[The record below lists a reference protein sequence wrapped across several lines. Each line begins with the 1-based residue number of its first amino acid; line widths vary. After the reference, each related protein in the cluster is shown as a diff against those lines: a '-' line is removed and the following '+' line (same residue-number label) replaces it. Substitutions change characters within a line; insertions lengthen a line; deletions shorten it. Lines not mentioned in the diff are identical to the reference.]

1 MQYLFAFSLYK
12 KSITN
17 NSDNEIKKLNIDEMY
32 NKNCSSDSMN
42 DLSIQKKIKT
52 IFISDTLV
60 LIINM
65 RPSIKDS
72 INLAIHN

>member
-1 MQYLFAFSLYK
+1 
-12 KSITN
+12 
-17 NSDNEIKKLNIDEMY
+17 MY